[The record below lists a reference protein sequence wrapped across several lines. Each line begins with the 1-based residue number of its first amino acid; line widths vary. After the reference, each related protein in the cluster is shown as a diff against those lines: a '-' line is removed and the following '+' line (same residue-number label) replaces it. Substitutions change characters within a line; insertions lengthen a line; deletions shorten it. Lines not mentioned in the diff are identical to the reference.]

1 MKKIYWC
8 SKQTEEKLEAEEAEG
23 GEEEQQFIFLGGPEG
38 PQMPNQHIDIMD
50 NTIMFYG
57 EVNDQNAM
65 TLNKAIRGID
75 KDLQIFQVKYG
86 AEPPP
91 IKLYINSPG
100 GSIFAGLS
108 IVDTIKNSKI
118 PVHTYI
124 DGSAC
129 SAATL
134 ISCVA
139 SKRFMFEHSFMLIH
153 QLRTGMW
160 GKFEEF
166 KDEMENLEMFM
177 DRIRDIYLKNSK
189 MSKKQ
194 VTDFLKREKYFD
206 AKTCLELG
214 LIDEIVTNG

>member
-8 SKQTEEKLEAEEAEG
+8 SKQTKEKLEAEEAEG

-38 PQMPNQHIDIMD
+38 PQMPNQHIDVMD

-134 ISCVA
+134 ISSVA